1 MVGAALKLWNFARSL
16 PAFFW
21 FGVAAILMVGSAVT
35 LAYFDGRD
43 DANLRSKIAV
53 VKIEGLG
60 AKAQAKVNE
69 KIIER
74 TDDLMVR
81 RADILERTDNA
92 KQSIERVRD
101 ADAGVEGHSVL
112 ADLRL
117 YRDIVERL
125 RDDNERARSDYLA
138 GELSPEPERG
148 LSGPRRALG

>member
-1 MVGAALKLWNFARSL
+1 MNRLRAVFDFARSL

-21 FGVAAILMVGSAVT
+21 FGVAAILMVGSAVS

>member
-1 MVGAALKLWNFARSL
+1 MNRLRAVFDFARSL

-21 FGVAAILMVGSAVT
+21 FGVAAILMVGSAVS

-43 DANLRSKIAV
+43 DANLKSKIAV

-112 ADLRL
+112 ADLRV

-125 RDDNERARSDYLA
+125 HDDNERARSDYLA